1 MVAFIALVVGYV
13 MGAKAGSRDLDQVT
27 SSLKRLAESD
37 EFADVVTAV
46 RSHLGYTLRE
56 LGKMVDSP
64 TEVTT
69 ESGDLVDR
77 VRHLFVQ
84 EG

>member
-1 MVAFIALVVGYV
+1 MLFR
-13 MGAKAGSRDLDQVT
+13 S
-27 SSLKRLAESD
+27 AESD
-37 EFADVVTAV
+37 EFADVVTAL

-64 TEVTT
+64 TEVTN